1 MYVNCQA
8 LARTVAQMGKNRPRT
23 PNARR
28 AHARQWSQEC
38 ALLSIRTKPATADA
52 CYVNHRRYATR
63 NTPEESWRRRG
74 RASAR
79 GENAR
84 PSYPSPA
91 EPGGGAESSG
101 VARQRQSARCTSGQ
115 VEPGGSGRRPA
126 ARTQPRFGSSQAA
139 SDVGSQRTLS
149 SRRRRGTCPRG
160 SRRCSCGCGTG
171 S

>member
-8 LARTVAQMGKNRPRT
+8 LARTVAQMGKNRPRA

-28 AHARQWSQEC
+28 AHTRRWSQEC

-63 NTPEESWRRRG
+63 NTPEESRRRRG

-84 PSYPSPA
+84 PSYPSSA

-126 ARTQPRFGSSQAA
+126 ARTQPPFGSSQAA
-139 SDVGSQRTLS
+139 SGVGSWRVLS